1 MHRHATPVR
10 LMVVGLALWAGM
22 VCVCPAQA
30 KALVTIAAVGGN
42 PPAMPTVVDHQERVG
57 KVLEYWQEQ
66 LGKVLPHRPDLIVLP
81 EACDRPG
88 GMEVPDQ
95 LAYFVVRKDQ
105 VRDYFAAVA
114 REHRCYIA
122 FGMKHQQPDGSFLNS
137 AFLLDRQ
144 GRQAGVYHKN
154 YPTVGEM
161 AAGIRAADAV
171 PIIETEF
178 GRVACAIC
186 FDLNFDELRLKV
198 AAARPDIILF
208 LSMYHGGMVQS
219 YWAYTCRAFFVG
231 AMGQLETPCEIRNPL
246 GEVLATSTNYFN
258 YTVARVNL
266 DARLVH
272 LDENWEKLAALKAK
286 YGHDVSIDDPG
297 RVGAVLVTSHHDTLR
312 ADAMLDEFDIERLD
326 AYFDRTRA
334 ARQQPGNLLK

>member
-1 MHRHATPVR
+1 MHHRNAITR
-10 LMVVGLALWAGM
+10 LLVVGLVLWACLG
-22 VCVCPAQA
+22 CVRPAQA

-42 PPAMPTVVDHQERVG
+42 PPAMPTVTDPQERVG

-88 GMEVPDQ
+88 GMTLPDQ
-95 LAYFVVRKDQ
+95 LAYFVARKDQ
-105 VRDYFAAVA
+105 VKDYFAAVA

-122 FGMKHQQPDGSFLNS
+122 FGMKHQQPDGGFLNS

-154 YPTVGEM
+154 FPTVGEM

-171 PIIETEF
+171 PIIETDF

-186 FDLNFDELRLKV
+186 FDLNFDEFRLKV
-198 AAARPDIILF
+198 AAARPDVILF

-231 AMGQLETPCEIRNPL
+231 AMGQRETPCEIRNPL
-246 GEVLATSTNYFN
+246 GEVLAASTNYFN

-272 LDENWEKLAALKAK
+272 LDENWEKLEALKAR
-286 YGHDVSIDDPG
+286 YVHAVSIDDPG
-297 RVGAVLVTSHHDTLR
+297 RVGAVLVTSHHDTLS
-312 ADAMLDEFDIERLD
+312 ADAMLDEFGIERLD
-326 AYFDRTRA
+326 AYFDRSRA
-334 ARQQPGNLLK
+334 ARHLPGNLLK